1 MPENYLP
8 IPVLQ
13 RWMEHPEEIT
23 GEDDV
28 RRVVKLKKFHEQE
41 KALRAHCAVCIGGG
55 YAKALHDHDP
65 EKARGILQGLAAAEE
80 EKFIKFSL
88 HKAIDEL
95 VESWPRQTKLLQTA
109 QEQIRESFTSRYIR
123 EVLQRLEV

>member
-1 MPENYLP
+1 MKTETIQL
-8 IPVLQ
+8 LQ
-13 RWMEHPEEIT
+13 GTYEVPAEIGRFLFT
-23 GEDDV
+23 CTSCG
-28 RRVVKLKKFHEQE
+28 FHSN
-41 KALRAHCAVCIGGG
+41 LYDMYNGG
-55 YAKALHDHDP
+55 YAKALQDHDP